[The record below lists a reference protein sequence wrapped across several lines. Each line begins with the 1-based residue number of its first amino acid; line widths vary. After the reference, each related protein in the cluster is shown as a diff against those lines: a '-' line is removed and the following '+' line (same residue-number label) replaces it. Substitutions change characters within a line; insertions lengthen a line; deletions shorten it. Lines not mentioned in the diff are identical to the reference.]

1 MRISSKKLNGNRDDS
16 LYGLLSSYKSNTTY
30 IRVLVSDEK
39 NSIAVLLADNPK
51 KFFALPDDKFKN
63 YRPLRRLEM
72 GVAKV
77 SLKYV
82 TPENL
87 LVVLGPLLGM
97 NIPQERVDVTNMLK
111 RDGYHIIETS
121 LRFKLKVLQGVK
133 KMINMSPQKK
143 YELLEKYFSVDQEF

>member
-1 MRISSKKLNGNRDDS
+1 MRLSSKKLNGNRDDS

-51 KFFALPDDKFKN
+51 KFFTLPDDTFKN

-87 LVVLGPLLGM
+87 TVVLGPLLGM
-97 NIPQERVDVTNMLK
+97 NIPQERVDVTSMLK

-121 LRFKLKVLQGVK
+121 LKFKLKVLQGVK

-143 YELLEKYFSVDQEF
+143 YELLEKFFSADREF

>member
-1 MRISSKKLNGNRDDS
+1 MRILSKKLNGNRDDS
-16 LYGLLSSYKSNTTY
+16 LYGLLSSYKSSTTY
-30 IRVLVSDEK
+30 IRVLVSDVK
-39 NSIAVLLADNPK
+39 NSIAVLMADNPK
-51 KFFALPDDKFKN
+51 RFFGVPDDRFKD

-72 GVAKV
+72 GISKI

-87 LVVLGPLLGM
+87 SVVLGPLLGI
-97 NIPQERVDVTNMLK
+97 NIPQERVDVTDMLK
-111 RDGYHIIETS
+111 RDGYYIIETS
-121 LRFKLKVLQGVK
+121 LRFRQKVLQGVK